1 MQDRPIAARFQYFR
15 SPADALNSRKHFR
28 SGTARLGLNS
38 GSLHNLVVRSR
49 DYRTPVPARAGEDHD
64 GAPES
69 MSPGSAELKEVKLL
83 MWTCGPLEKQLQ
95 HEDQIGLQGSK
106 L

>member
-1 MQDRPIAARFQYFR
+1 
-15 SPADALNSRKHFR
+15 
-28 SGTARLGLNS
+28 
-38 GSLHNLVVRSR
+38 
-49 DYRTPVPARAGEDHD
+49 VPARAGEDHD

-69 MSPGSAELKEVKLL
+69 MSPGSAELKAVKLL